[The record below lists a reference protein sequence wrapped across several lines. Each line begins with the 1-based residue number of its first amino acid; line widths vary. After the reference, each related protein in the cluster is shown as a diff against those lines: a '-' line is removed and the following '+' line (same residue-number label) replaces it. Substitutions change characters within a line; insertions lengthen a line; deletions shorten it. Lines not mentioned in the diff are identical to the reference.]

1 MPEFPEEQRDPG
13 FTARPDT
20 RSLTAAALCVL
31 ALFFDLLG
39 WALAIAGIV
48 LLRRAVFSRTV
59 KWYLA
64 AIAIGPKILFVGMRS
79 LNAPAGLSFPMEPRN
94 LATSPSLWAWCIFLV
109 AFGAY
114 LLFQARRPP
123 QGPDVPVQPDS
134 YRSPLIAGL
143 GLIAIAA
150 GVVLLLG
157 LTDGFHWIDEA
168 GRGQWALR
176 HAVRGNVAIF
186 TRSDVQSIDATERY
200 SSRAGSSYSVRV
212 ALADGGSFSVTTK
225 SAAALDELRK
235 FATTANLADGRV
247 RIVRRRGSLWTNG
260 SSGFSLQDCLGT
272 YEPANAGGPGRNTY
286 EFWVDG
292 ERLAGKE
299 TVADPQGRR
308 VRILRNIKVSDNGA
322 FEFQTSPY
330 VEAGRQ
336 DKGTVS
342 LSFGWSS
349 QVETGRFA
357 TNGLEVGLQK
367 YRKH

>member
-1 MPEFPEEQRDPG
+1 MIPEAQSHRVS
-13 FTARPDT
+13 AIRPDA

-31 ALFFDLLG
+31 ALFFNLLG

-64 AIAIGPKILFVGMRS
+64 AIAIGPKILFLGVRS
-79 LNAPAGLSFPMEPRN
+79 LNMPPGLSFPVEPQN

-114 LLFQARRPP
+114 LLFQARRPL
-123 QGPDVPVQPDS
+123 QGPNVPVEPGS
-134 YRSPLIAGL
+134 YRSFLIAGL
-143 GLIAIAA
+143 GLIAIGA

-157 LTDGFHWIDEA
+157 VTEGFHWIDEA

-200 SSRAGSSYSVRV
+200 SQRGGSSYSVRV
-212 ALADGGSFSVTTK
+212 ALAGGRSFSVTTK
-225 SAAALDELRK
+225 SPAALDELRK

-247 RIVRRRGSLWTNG
+247 RIVRRKGNLWTNG

-272 YEPANAGGPGRNTY
+272 YRPANAGGPERSTY
-286 EFWVDG
+286 EFWLDG

-299 TVADPQGRR
+299 TASDAQGRR
-308 VRILRNIKVSDNGA
+308 VRVLQNLKVSDDGA

-330 VEAGRQ
+330 VDAERQ
-336 DKGTVS
+336 EKGTVS

-349 QVETGRFA
+349 QTETGRFV

-367 YRKH
+367 YLKQ